1 MKISIMRS
9 RENLW
14 EYLAIISM
22 ILECSS
28 IYFNTVQGTTIS
40 SNFVLIIGFLPLTIS
55 GLLYL
60 VLHKVSRIK
69 LFKVVVWYLSFFIL
83 YCLTLGKAEL
93 VNFLM
98 KFGAIFPC
106 IGIYVLYL
114 IESAGFRRF
123 AIRYVRIVS
132 VIAGISLMLW
142 LLGPI
147 SGILKPTSTIAY
159 IWGNIATNASSYFN
173 FQFETQLEQ
182 TVFGVWRNTAFFTE
196 APKYGLILSIAY
208 IFNYLF
214 LRNKKIMILLLVTI
228 ISTFSF
234 TSIIAVVLIHFI
246 EYSMNVGRD
255 VLSRKA
261 KVRTIIWPIM
271 IAVVLILIYSLMY
284 NKLDTSSGVGRVGD
298 FVVCFMVGMHHPIFG
313 WGFLDNEYLNSVLH
327 SSRLANGVGNTMGLS
342 NSISQIFVDGGIYLI
357 SFYLIPLIS
366 IILWGKKN
374 SIKIFSIGIIFLY
387 FIITTYFAYSGVMFF
402 ILSFGYGILIY
413 KNFNKLQENFGD
425 LKGLTNGK

>member
-1 MKISIMRS
+1 MS
-9 RENLW
+9 RKNLW

-28 IYFNTVQGTTIS
+28 IYFNTIQGTIIS
-40 SNFVLIIGFLPLTIS
+40 SNIVLIIGFLPLTIV
-55 GLLYL
+55 GLFYL
-60 VLHKVSRIK
+60 ISHRASRIK
-69 LFKVVVWYLSFFIL
+69 LFKAVVGYLLFFII

-106 IGIYVLYL
+106 IGIYILYL
-114 IESAGFRRF
+114 IESVGLRRF

-132 VIAGISLMLW
+132 IIAGLSLILW

-147 SGILKPTSTIAY
+147 CGILKPTGTIAY
-159 IWGNIATNASSYFN
+159 SWGNMANNASSYFN

-214 LRNKKIMILLLVTI
+214 LKDKKIMILLLTAIV
-228 ISTFSF
+228 STFSF
-234 TSIIAVVLIHFI
+234 TAIIAIVLIHFI

-271 IAVVLILIYSLMY
+271 ITIVLILIYFLMG
-284 NKLDTSSGVGRVGD
+284 NKLDTSSGVGRIGD

-313 WGFLDNEYLNSVLH
+313 WGFLDNEYLNNVLH
-327 SSRLANGVGNTMGLS
+327 SSRLANGVGNTMGLT
-342 NSISQIFVDGGIYLI
+342 NSISQIFIDGGIYLLL
-357 SFYLIPLIS
+357 FYLIPLIS
-366 IILWGKKN
+366 IILWGKIN
-374 SIKIFSIGIIFLY
+374 NVKIFSIGIVFLY

-402 ILSFGYGILIY
+402 ILSFGYGFVIY
-413 KNFNKLQENFGD
+413 KNSNKLKENFEN
-425 LKGLTNGK
+425 L